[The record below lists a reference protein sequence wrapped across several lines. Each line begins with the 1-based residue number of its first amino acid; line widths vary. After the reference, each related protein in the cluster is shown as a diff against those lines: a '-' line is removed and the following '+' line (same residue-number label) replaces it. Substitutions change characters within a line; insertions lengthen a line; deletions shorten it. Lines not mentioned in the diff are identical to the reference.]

1 MKDLISKLDAIIDQ
15 ANIEQKTEGSYGYLP
30 HITSTLVDI
39 RNSLDGDFPDAETRE
54 KVVGNI
60 GYIILDNMPFA
71 ESPLGEKIIDLI
83 NEYRHLD

>member
-1 MKDLISKLDAIIDQ
+1 MKDIISKLDVVINQ
-15 ANIEQKTEGSYGYLP
+15 ANIEQKKEGSYGYLP

-39 RNSLDGDFPDAETRE
+39 RNSLDGDFPDRETRLNII
-54 KVVGNI
+54 GNV

-83 NEYRHLD
+83 NEYRDLD